1 MLCRG
6 HAAPDFSSKK
16 KPLNDYCDKLYLSY
30 QVGHTKPA
38 PEIFDYMVN
47 DCNIIPSETLFVDD
61 GASNIQIGKEL
72 GFENVPAEEWCGL
85 AGRNDC
91 YLGETI
97 LSS

>member
-1 MLCRG
+1 MQPR
-6 HAAPDFSSKK
+6 FSSKK

-72 GFENVPAEEWCGL
+72 GFETFQPKN
-85 AGRNDC
+85 
-91 YLGETI
+91 GEDWREKMTAI
-97 LSS
+97 LEK